1 MTNQQTGREAFEA
14 LVEKWRDAARGIRPS
29 GTWNGNDL
37 AERYEWCADELEAAL
52 AQQGREVGEAV
63 AWHPVIAELHAHMR
77 HCLSAAD
84 EGVDYAVSREM
95 LDAMTTLRLMEKC
108 GRGKWRPTEYGESFV
123 YGAPKQQ
130 AVEVTEDMVGAL
142 VSAANA
148 TLAAN
153 PHDDTMWTLEAAV
166 APFNATKPAECE
178 NGCPPQ
184 QVCDY
189 CQIAA
194 RYTAALPD
202 KTEVGR
208 G

>member
-1 MTNQQTGREAFEA
+1 MTTPQSGREAFEA
-14 LVEKWRDAARGIRPS
+14 LAISFDRYADMAHDRGDAEAREAWASAAHETRK
-29 GTWNGNDL
+29 
-37 AERYEWCADELEAAL
+37 AAL
-52 AQQGREVGEAV
+52 AQQGREVGEPG
-63 AWHPVIAELHAHMR
+63 PV
-77 HCLSAAD
+77 D
-84 EGVDYAVSREM
+84 
-95 LDAMTTLRLMEKC
+95 
-108 GRGKWRPTEYGESFV
+108 
-123 YGAPKQQ
+123 
-130 AVEVTEDMVGAL
+130 AL

-153 PHDDTMWTLEAAV
+153 PHDETMWTLEAAV

-194 RYTAALPD
+194 RYTAAPKQQAVDEAMVKRVMDAGFHRSDAIAALLAALPG
-202 KTEVGR
+202 KTEVDR